1 MIFVLIMGPEGI
13 EVNNN
18 KIYNFLNS
26 VNFGVFQQENRGTFG
41 IWAFWYFASKIGCQK
56 QCLDPQGPIL
66 CICEL
71 K

>member
-26 VNFGVFQQENRGTFG
+26 VNFGVFQQENRGTFET
-41 IWAFWYFASKIGCQK
+41 FWYFASKIGCQK
-56 QCLDPQGPIL
+56 QCLDPQWPTL

>member
-26 VNFGVFQQENRGTFG
+26 VNFGVFQQENRGTFET
-41 IWAFWYFASKIGCQK
+41 FWYFASKIGC
-56 QCLDPQGPIL
+56 
-66 CICEL
+66 
-71 K
+71 